1 MLNISLNL
9 GAKVLIGVGAAVA
22 GWVIVKKIT
31 EKQEATTE
39 EEVIAKACGED
50 ETTVKEKI
58 AEKAVEGLT
67 WVTDHEKEFKGF
79 CTLLGTAAAVI
90 SVANGIRQFGM
101 KNKIYKEL
109 NSIRLS
115 MFNYGYNECL
125 RETERTLRETLADK
139 ENPIFEI
146 WDKNDIPTLKVK
158 LSPVEAA

>member
-22 GWVIVKKIT
+22 GWVIVRKIT
-31 EKQEATTE
+31 EKPEVTTE
-39 EEVIAKACGED
+39 EEACGED

-79 CTLLGTAAAVI
+79 CTLLGAAAAVI
-90 SVANGIRQFGM
+90 SVVNGIRQFGM

-109 NSIRLS
+109 NSIKTS

-125 RETERTLRETLADK
+125 RVTERTLRETLEDK
-139 ENPIFEI
+139 ENPVFEI
-146 WDKNDIPTLKVK
+146 WDRDDNPILKVK